1 MGRRG
6 LGAAGRR
13 GVGGSAR
20 TMYFLSGWPKRL
32 LCPVGSPAEAPV
44 HVQSDPQRTFLAV
57 LAAARLSIWYSR
69 VSRAAAAAAS
79 PLPPRAPGPR
89 SPQLPPGVPEPCPVA
104 QTPGSWPPT
113 SSDPGLGQSRDGGSG
128 GWVGGEGS
136 RCCCGRR
143 RKCRCHPRWT
153 ARPAPGRPRAL
164 PRLSPGLPS
173 PLPLAPICLLNFP
186 RLEIR
191 PPACSQPSGL
201 KGR

>member
-1 MGRRG
+1 
-6 LGAAGRR
+6 
-13 GVGGSAR
+13 
-20 TMYFLSGWPKRL
+20 MYFLSGWPKRL

-104 QTPGSWPPT
+104 QTPWSWPPT

-128 GWVGGEGS
+128 GVGGGEKAVAAAAAAAANAGAT
-136 RCCCGRR
+136 RVG
-143 RKCRCHPRWT
+143 P
-153 ARPAPGRPRAL
+153 PAL
-164 PRLSPGLPS
+164 PR
-173 PLPLAPICLLNFP
+173 AD
-186 RLEIR
+186 
-191 PPACSQPSGL
+191 PARSRG
-201 KGR
+201 